1 MEIYDFERLSN
12 KLIKEKCMY
21 KDNKDVKKKD

>member
-1 MEIYDFERLSN
+1 LSN

-21 KDNKDVKKKD
+21 KDNKDVKKKDWV